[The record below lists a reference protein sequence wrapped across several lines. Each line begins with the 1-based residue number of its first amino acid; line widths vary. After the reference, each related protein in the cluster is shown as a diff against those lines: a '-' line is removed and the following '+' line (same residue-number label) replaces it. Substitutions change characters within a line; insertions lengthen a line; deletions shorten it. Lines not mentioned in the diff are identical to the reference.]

1 MVPTVLSKDHAAY
14 WLTVGAG
21 LQEVKKADWSQCRTQ
36 QPEITAREPPSYTAA
51 VGVELWGRRE
61 QAWPSLQRASSGHP
75 VELGLFLTCTLLPFY
90 FPAVPCPSFC
100 LQPYV
105 QQRLRHAF
113 KMAALRKAN
122 SYLIEPVSHCG
133 LPPPCSQ

>member
-51 VGVELWGRRE
+51 VGVRVVGPTGTGMAKSSE
-61 QAWPSLQRASSGHP
+61 SLIRPPCGARPLPDLHTIA
-75 VELGLFLTCTLLPFY
+75 FLLPCSSL
-90 FPAVPCPSFC
+90 PKLLPPTLRTTKAQAC
-100 LQPYV
+100 LQNGCP
-105 QQRLRHAF
+105 QEGKQL
-113 KMAALRKAN
+113 LD
-122 SYLIEPVSHCG
+122 
-133 LPPPCSQ
+133 